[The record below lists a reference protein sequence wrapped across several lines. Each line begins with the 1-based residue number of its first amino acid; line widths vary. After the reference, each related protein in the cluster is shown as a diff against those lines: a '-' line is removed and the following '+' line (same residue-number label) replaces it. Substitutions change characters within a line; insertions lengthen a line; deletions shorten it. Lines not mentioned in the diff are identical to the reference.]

1 MPEMSFREV
10 MSNMDW
16 SYLLDLLISVIPA
29 VICITIHEMSHG
41 LAAKLMGD
49 DTAETQRRLSLNPLR
64 HIEPTGLLMLVIFK
78 VGWAKPVP
86 VNMMRFKNPKAGMAI
101 TALAGPVS
109 NFILAALLLFVRG
122 LISYP
127 LMRLGWG
134 QTVLELFDTT
144 AYLSVC
150 LGLFN
155 LIPIPP
161 MDGSKVLFSFLPD
174 RIYMKLMRYER
185 YGMILILIVMLTG
198 IVDKPLNV
206 ASYFVFDKLFA
217 LAEAGFSIVVKLFV

>member
-1 MPEMSFREV
+1 MGFGEV
-10 MSNMDW
+10 MRNMDW

-29 VICITIHEMSHG
+29 VICITVHEMSHG

-64 HIEPTGLLMLVIFK
+64 HIEPAGLVMLVVFK
-78 VGWAKPVP
+78 IGWAKPVP
-86 VNMMRFKNPKAGMAI
+86 VNMMRFKRPKAGMAI

-109 NFILAALLLFVRG
+109 NFILAAVLLFVRG
-122 LISYP
+122 LITIP
-127 LMRLGWG
+127 LSKLGWG
-134 QTVLELFDTT
+134 HTVIELFDTT

-155 LIPIPP
+155 LIPLPP

-174 RIYMKLMRYER
+174 RLYMKLMRYER
-185 YGMILILIVMLTG
+185 YGMIIIIIVMLTN
-198 IVDKPLNV
+198 IVDKPLNA
-206 ASYFVFDKLFA
+206 ASYFCFDKLFM
-217 LAEAGFSIVVKLFV
+217 LARAGFDIVVKLFL

>member
-1 MPEMSFREV
+1 MSFREV
-10 MSNMDW
+10 MGNMDW

-64 HIEPTGLLMLVIFK
+64 HIEPAGLVMLVVFK
-78 VGWAKPVP
+78 IGWAKPVP
-86 VNMMRFKNPKAGMAI
+86 VNMMRFRNPKAGMAI

-109 NFILAALLLFVRG
+109 NFILAAFLLFVRG
-122 LISYP
+122 LITIP
-127 LMRLGWG
+127 LSEYGWG
-134 QTVLELFDTT
+134 MTALELFDTT

-174 RIYMKLMRYER
+174 RVYMKLMRYER
-185 YGMILILIVMLTG
+185 YGMIVIIVLMLLN
-198 IVDKPLNV
+198 IVDRPLNA
-206 ASYFVFDKLFA
+206 ASYFVFDKLFL
-217 LAEAGFSIVVKLFV
+217 LAQAGFDIVVKLFL

>member
-1 MPEMSFREV
+1 MMSFREV

-64 HIEPTGLLMLVIFK
+64 HIEPAGLVMLVVFK
-78 VGWAKPVP
+78 IGWAKPVP
-86 VNMMRFKNPKAGMAI
+86 VNMMRFRNPKAGMAI

-109 NFILAALLLFVRG
+109 NFILAAFLLFVRG
-122 LISYP
+122 LITIP
-127 LMRLGWG
+127 LSEYGWG
-134 QTVLELFDTT
+134 MTALELFDTT

-174 RIYMKLMRYER
+174 KIYMKLMRYER
-185 YGMILILIVMLTG
+185 YGMIVIIVVMLLG
-198 IVDKPLNV
+198 ILDKPLNV
-206 ASYFVFDKLFA
+206 VSYFVFDKLFL
-217 LAEAGFSIVVKLFV
+217 LAQAGFDIVVKLFL

>member
-1 MPEMSFREV
+1 MSFREV

-41 LAAKLMGD
+41 LAAKIMGD

-64 HIEPTGLLMLVIFK
+64 HIDPAGLVMLVVFK
-78 VGWAKPVP
+78 IGWAKPVP
-86 VNMMRFKNPKAGMAI
+86 VNMMRFKKPKAGMAI
-101 TALAGPVS
+101 TSLAGPVS
-109 NFILAALLLFVRG
+109 NFVLAAILLFIRG
-122 LISYP
+122 IATIP
-127 LMRLGWG
+127 LSKANWG
-134 QTVLELFDTT
+134 LTVIELFDTT

-155 LIPIPP
+155 LIPLPP

-174 RIYMKLMRYER
+174 RLYMKLMRYER
-185 YGMILILIVMLTG
+185 YGMIVIIIIMLTG
-198 IVDKPLNV
+198 IVDRPLNT
-206 ASYFVFDKLFA
+206 ASYFVFDKLFV
-217 LAEAGFSIVVKLFV
+217 LARAGFDLVVKLFL

>member
-1 MPEMSFREV
+1 MSFRNV
-10 MSNMDW
+10 MANMDW
-16 SYLLDLLISVIPA
+16 SYLLDLVISIIPA
-29 VICITIHEMSHG
+29 IICITIHEMSHG

-49 DTAETQRRLSLNPLR
+49 NTAETQRRLSLNPLR
-64 HIEPTGLLMLVIFK
+64 HIDPAGLVMLVVFK

-86 VNMMRFKNPKAGMAI
+86 VNMMRFRNPRAGMAM

-122 LISYP
+122 LATYP
-127 LMRLGWG
+127 LMGLGWG
-134 QTVLELFDTT
+134 MTVLELFDTT
-144 AYLSVC
+144 AYLSLC

-174 RIYMKLMRYER
+174 ELYMKLMRYER
-185 YGMILILIVMLTG
+185 YGMIIILIVMLSG
-198 IVDKPLNV
+198 IVDGPLYS
-206 ASYFVFDKLFA
+206 ATYFLFDKLFL
-217 LAEAGFSIVVKLFV
+217 LAQAGFDIVVKLFL

>member
-1 MPEMSFREV
+1 MSFREV
-10 MSNMDW
+10 MGNMDW

-29 VICITIHEMSHG
+29 IICITIHEMSHG

-49 DTAETQRRLSLNPLR
+49 NTAETQRRLSLNPLR
-64 HIEPTGLLMLVIFK
+64 HIEPAGLVMLVVFK
-78 VGWAKPVP
+78 IGWAKPVP
-86 VNMMRFKNPKAGMAI
+86 VNMMRFRNPKAGMAI
-101 TALAGPVS
+101 TALAGPAS

-122 LISYP
+122 LITIP
-127 LMRLGWG
+127 LSKYGWG
-134 QTVLELFDTT
+134 VTALELFDTT

-185 YGMILILIVMLTG
+185 YGMIVIIVVMLLG
-198 IVDKPLNV
+198 ILDRPLNTV
-206 ASYFVFDKLFA
+206 TYFAFDKLFL
-217 LAEAGFSIVVKLFV
+217 LAQAGFELVVKLFL

>member
-1 MPEMSFREV
+1 MMSFREV
-10 MSNMDW
+10 MGNMDW

-49 DTAETQRRLSLNPLR
+49 DTAETRRRLSLNPLR
-64 HIEPTGLLMLVIFK
+64 HIEPAGLVMLVVFK
-78 VGWAKPVP
+78 IGWAKPVP
-86 VNMMRFKNPKAGMAI
+86 VNMMRFRNPKAGMAI

-109 NFILAALLLFVRG
+109 NFILAAFLLFVRG
-122 LISYP
+122 LITIP
-127 LMRLGWG
+127 LSEYGWG
-134 QTVLELFDTT
+134 MTALELFDTT

-174 RIYMKLMRYER
+174 KIYMKLMRYER
-185 YGMILILIVMLTG
+185 YGMIVIIVVMLLG
-198 IVDKPLNV
+198 ILDKPLNV
-206 ASYFVFDKLFA
+206 VSYFVFDKLFL
-217 LAEAGFSIVVKLFV
+217 LAQAGFDIVVKLFL

>member
-1 MPEMSFREV
+1 MPAMSFREV
-10 MSNMDW
+10 MANMNW
-16 SYLLDLLISVIPA
+16 SYLLELLISVIPA
-29 VICITIHEMSHG
+29 IICITIHEMSHG

-49 DTAETQRRLSLNPLR
+49 NTAETQHRLSLNPLR
-64 HIEPTGLLMLVIFK
+64 HIDPAGLVMLVVFK

-86 VNMMRFKNPKAGMAI
+86 VNMMRFRKPKAGMAV

-109 NFILAALLLFVRG
+109 NFILAALLLLVRG
-122 LISYP
+122 LITPP
-127 LMRLGWG
+127 LAKHGWG
-134 QTVLELFDTT
+134 MTVLELFDTT
-144 AYLSVC
+144 AYLSIC

-185 YGMILILIVMLTG
+185 YGMIIILIVMLSG
-198 IVDKPLNV
+198 VVSGPLNTV
-206 ASYFVFDKLFA
+206 TYYIFDKLFL
-217 LAEAGFSIVVKLFV
+217 LAQLGYKLVLKFM

>member
-10 MSNMDW
+10 MANMDW
-16 SYLLDLLISVIPA
+16 SYLLDMLISVIPA
-29 VICITIHEMSHG
+29 IICITIHETSHG

-49 DTAETQRRLSLNPLR
+49 NTAETQRRLSLNPLR
-64 HIEPTGLLMLVIFK
+64 HIEPAGLLMLVIFK
-78 VGWAKPVP
+78 IGWAKPVP
-86 VNMMRFKNPKAGMAI
+86 VNMMRFRKPKAGMAI

-109 NFILAALLLFVRG
+109 NFILAALVLFVRG
-122 LISYP
+122 LVTIP
-127 LMRLGWG
+127 LADHSWG
-134 QTVLELFDTT
+134 RTVVDLMDTT

-174 RIYMKLMRYER
+174 RLYMKLMRYER
-185 YGMILILIVMLTG
+185 YGMIVILIVMIAG
-198 IVDKPLNV
+198 IVDKPLNA
-206 ASYFVFDKLFA
+206 ASWFVFDKLFL
-217 LAEAGFSIVVKLFV
+217 LAQAGFDIAAKILF

>member
-1 MPEMSFREV
+1 MSFREV
-10 MSNMDW
+10 MANMDW

-29 VICITIHEMSHG
+29 IICITIHEMSHG
-41 LAAKLMGD
+41 IAARLMGD
-49 DTAETQRRLSLNPLR
+49 NTAETQRRLSLNPLR
-64 HIEPTGLLMLVIFK
+64 HIDPAGLVMLVVFK

-86 VNMMRFKNPKAGMAI
+86 VNMMRFRNPKAGMAA

-122 LISYP
+122 LVTYP
-127 LMRLGWG
+127 LAQLGRG
-134 QTVLELFDTT
+134 MTVLELFDTT
-144 AYLSVC
+144 AYLSLC

-185 YGMILILIVMLTG
+185 YGMIIVIIVMLSG
-198 IVDKPLNV
+198 IVDGPLNTV
-206 ASYFVFDKLFA
+206 TYFLFDKLFL
-217 LAEAGFSIVVKLFV
+217 LAQAGFDIVVKLFL

>member
-1 MPEMSFREV
+1 MSFGEV
-10 MSNMDW
+10 MRNMDW

-29 VICITIHEMSHG
+29 IICITVHEMSHG

-64 HIEPTGLLMLVIFK
+64 HIEPAGLVMLVVFK
-78 VGWAKPVP
+78 IGWAKPVP
-86 VNMMRFKNPKAGMAI
+86 VNMMRFKKPKAGMAI

-109 NFILAALLLFVRG
+109 NFILAAVLLFIRG
-122 LISYP
+122 TVTIP
-127 LMRLGWG
+127 LSKFGWG
-134 QTVLELFDTT
+134 LTVIELFDTT

-155 LIPIPP
+155 LIPLPP

-174 RIYMKLMRYER
+174 RLYMKLMRYER
-185 YGMILILIVMLTG
+185 YGMIIIIIVMLTN
-198 IVDKPLNV
+198 IVDKPLNAV
-206 ASYFVFDKLFA
+206 SYFCFDKLFG
-217 LAEAGFSIVVKLFV
+217 LAQVGFDIVVKLFL

>member
-1 MPEMSFREV
+1 MSFGEV
-10 MSNMDW
+10 MRNMDW

-64 HIEPTGLLMLVIFK
+64 HIEPAGLVMLVVFK
-78 VGWAKPVP
+78 IGWAKPVP
-86 VNMMRFKNPKAGMAI
+86 VNMMRFKKPKAGMAI
-101 TALAGPVS
+101 TSLAGPVS
-109 NFILAALLLFVRG
+109 NFVLAAILLFIRG
-122 LISYP
+122 LATVP
-127 LMRLGWG
+127 LSKANWG
-134 QTVLELFDTT
+134 LTVIELFDTT

-155 LIPIPP
+155 LIPLPP

-174 RIYMKLMRYER
+174 RLYMKLMRYER
-185 YGMILILIVMLTG
+185 YGMIIIIIIMLVG
-198 IVDKPLNV
+198 IVDRPLNA
-206 ASYFVFDKLFA
+206 ASYFVFDKLFV
-217 LAEAGFSIVVKLFV
+217 LARAGFDIVVKLFL